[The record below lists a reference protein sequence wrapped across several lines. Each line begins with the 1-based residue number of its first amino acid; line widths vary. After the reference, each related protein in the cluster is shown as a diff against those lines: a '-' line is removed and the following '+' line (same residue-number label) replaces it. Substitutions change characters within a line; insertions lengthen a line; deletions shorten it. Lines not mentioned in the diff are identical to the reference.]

1 MNKMSN
7 LDDNM
12 CELKEAE
19 LEAVMGGGKNECSI
33 VFASHPDT
41 PVEVFVAAFIK
52 AGGTMVY
59 SQRPASQPTKS
70 RHPHGGFSCAPRLAA
85 SFNRHRA
92 GAPSP
97 TTALPQGN

>member
-1 MNKMSN
+1 VSSKARTALDFTQPTEDSMNKMSN

-59 SQRPASQPTKS
+59 S
-70 RHPHGGFSCAPRLAA
+70 H
-85 SFNRHRA
+85 
-92 GAPSP
+92 
-97 TTALPQGN
+97 